1 MRWGQFEGEFVI
13 GEGAGGV
20 GNFGGWGGRGNLR
33 EKESRGV
40 WCSV

>member
-20 GNFGGWGGRGNLR
+20 GNLWWVGREGKF
-33 EKESRGV
+33 EGEGE
-40 WCSV
+40 